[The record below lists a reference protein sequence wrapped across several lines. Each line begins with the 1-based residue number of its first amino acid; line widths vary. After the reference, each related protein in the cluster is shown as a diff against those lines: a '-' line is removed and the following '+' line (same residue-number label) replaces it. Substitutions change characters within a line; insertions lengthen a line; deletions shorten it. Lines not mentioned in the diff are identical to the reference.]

1 MPYLGVQEGL
11 FAAEGLEVTIQSGR
25 GSSDVVTK
33 LGTGAADLGTGGLA
47 ALLQARARPR
57 RRSRRWRRSTRCSP
71 MPSSPPKAP
80 AFQLSRTL
88 PARPIA
94 TATFS
99 SSNVSWPLVL
109 KANEIDPAK
118 VDLLKADPGALAP
131 MLATGKV
138 AATINWV
145 TVAPAFAK
153 PLAETG
159 KKLKVIAWSDL
170 RLRRLWAFGVR
181 VRENT
186 DRAPRNR
193 EEIHARLHEGRLPTA
208 IADPTAAATAF
219 KAMVPEV
226 DVDVAASSLRRRSR
240 SSSMLSA
247 RKTAKALSK
256 RRCWQRPGSGPPKA
270 QEHAARQARSGNGGR
285 PFVPAQVKAGRG
297 SARAAGAAAAS
308 LGDERALTRHSLR
321 RRRADLRQAMTARQ
335 SPRSKNVTF
344 DIGGTNSWRCSVH
357 PAAASRHC
365 SG

>member
-1 MPYLGVQEGL
+1 MTKKLLAVFAAAGLALLLGANAAAVAAEKIVFMIDWLPAGDKAVPYLGFQEGL

-47 ALLQARARPR
+47 ALLQARAQTPVAVKALA
-57 RRSRRWRRSTRCSP
+57 SIYTLQPDAIFTTEGSGISTL
-71 MPSSPPKAP
+71 KDVAGK
-80 AFQLSRTL
+80 TV
-88 PARPIA
+88 A

-159 KKLKVIAWSDL
+159 KKLKVIAWSDYGFDGYGL
-170 RLRRLWAFGVR
+170 SVFASEKILTERPETVKKFM
-181 VRENT
+181 
-186 DRAPRNR
+186 RAYMK
-193 EEIHARLHEGRLPTA
+193 ATAAA
-208 IADPTAAATAF
+208 IADPTAAAKAL

-226 DVDVAASSLRRRSR
+226 DVEVARAQFAASIPLIVNSISKKDGEG
-240 SSSMLSA
+240 A
-247 RKTAKALSK
+247 FEKALLAKTWKWTAEAQNMPLDKIDPETAVDRSFL
-256 RRCWQRPGSGPPKA
+256 PK
-270 QEHAARQARSGNGGR
+270 
-285 PFVPAQVKAGRG
+285 
-297 SARAAGAAAAS
+297 
-308 LGDERALTRHSLR
+308 
-321 RRRADLRQAMTARQ
+321 
-335 SPRSKNVTF
+335 
-344 DIGGTNSWRCSVH
+344 
-357 PAAASRHC
+357 
-365 SG
+365 